1 MTKKELFSIEN
12 GKINRNGN
20 TVLEDLSLCIYQGE
34 ITGIIFD
41 SILDQHVFC
50 GFLKGEF
57 LPESGSVYLYGKQ
70 VSLCKLVDQLSAMVS
85 VIGSKGNLI
94 DSITVEDNVF
104 LFSDRSKCFSETKEY
119 RQKLM
124 ELWERFQ
131 LSGEVPKRVKN
142 LNVKQKVIIGLL
154 KAYVEEKKIVVF
166 DGITDVLSEEE
177 MNEIFKLVKMLKE
190 DISFLVTVGFED
202 VVVKCSDAFAVIQ
215 NGKTTYMGRTEILHK
230 NLNEILKSLLLG
242 HFDRDYAIQDYKTV
256 TEKKEKE
263 VFRIMNG
270 STDYLNELS
279 FSMGVGEI
287 LKIYCA
293 DEESKNHF
301 WGILTGERSLVRG
314 WMTLDGKAFSPRNM
328 TQAIKMGAGFVTEA
342 PYRTMMMD
350 NLNVL
355 ENLSIP
361 LNEKISGFWWSR
373 KYLESVWRLFPYI
386 ASRKERI
393 KNMDNEQLQKIAYEK
408 WALYLPKFLVIE
420 NPFFDLDVNMREITI
435 NMIENLRE
443 KGISILILTSSFST
457 MKKIKGRTIYLKKG
471 KMEEKW

>member
-1 MTKKELFSIEN
+1 MWK
-12 GKINRNGN
+12 
-20 TVLEDLSLCIYQGE
+20 
-34 ITGIIFD
+34 
-41 SILDQHVFC
+41 
-50 GFLKGEF
+50 
-57 LPESGSVYLYGKQ
+57 
-70 VSLCKLVDQLSAMVS
+70 
-85 VIGSKGNLI
+85 
-94 DSITVEDNVF
+94 
-104 LFSDRSKCFSETKEY
+104 
-119 RQKLM
+119 
-124 ELWERFQ
+124 
-131 LSGEVPKRVKN
+131 
-142 LNVKQKVIIGLL
+142 
-154 KAYVEEKKIVVF
+154 KKIVVF

-457 MKKIKGRTIYLKKG
+457 MKRLR
-471 KMEEKW
+471 EEPFI